1 MTPPKAVI
9 FDLGKVL
16 VDFDYGIVVRRL
28 RDRCERSL
36 EDILRFVNYSPLVC
50 QFELGQL
57 STEAFFSAVQRDY
70 GFRGTLEE
78 FRELFGNIFTA
89 IEPMVQLH
97 AELRARGVP
106 TYIFSNT
113 NEIAIGQIRRQFAFY
128 AEFDG
133 HILSYEHGAMK
144 PDARLYE
151 VVERSAGCRG
161 QDLLYFDDRPENVE
175 AGLARGWRGIV
186 HVSPAESR
194 AAVCAAGLLKE

>member
-1 MTPPKAVI
+1 MNPPKAVI

-16 VDFDYGIVVRRL
+16 VDFDYGIVVHRL
-28 RDRCERSL
+28 RDRCKRSS
-36 EDILRFVNYSPLVC
+36 EDILRLVNYSPLVC

-57 STEAFFSAVQRDY
+57 SAAEFFAAVQRDY

-78 FRELFGNIFTA
+78 FRDLFGNIFTA

-97 AELRARGVP
+97 AALRARGVP
-106 TYIFSNT
+106 TYLFSNT
-113 NEIAIGQIRRQFAFY
+113 NEIAIDQIRRQFPFY
-128 AEFDG
+128 ARFDG
-133 HILSYEHGAMK
+133 HVLSYEHGAMK

-151 VVERSAGCRG
+151 VVERLAGCRG
-161 QDLLYFDDRPENVE
+161 QDLLYFDDRPENVA

-194 AAVCAAGLLKE
+194 AAVHAAGLLSE